1 MGDFIRKDICLI
13 KSCRKIEK
21 DMLVLLSIF
30 NIYKIM
36 EVEMDKLFKLKENNT
51 SVRTEVVAGITTF
64 MTMAYILAVNP
75 SILSA
80 SGMDSNAIL
89 MATAIASAIGCF
101 AMAFLANYPL
111 RLLQD
116 LDLTHILRIQYAEAW
131 DIAGK

>member
-1 MGDFIRKDICLI
+1 MLI
-13 KSCRKIEK
+13 
-21 DMLVLLSIF
+21 LLSIF

-89 MATAIASAIGCF
+89 MATAIASAIG
-101 AMAFLANYPL
+101 
-111 RLLQD
+111 
-116 LDLTHILRIQYAEAW
+116 
-131 DIAGK
+131 

>member
-1 MGDFIRKDICLI
+1 MLI
-13 KSCRKIEK
+13 
-21 DMLVLLSIF
+21 LLSIF

-101 AMAFLANYPL
+101 AMALSFCACS
-111 RLLQD
+111 R
-116 LDLTHILRIQYAEAW
+116 TW
-131 DIAGK
+131 T

>member
-1 MGDFIRKDICLI
+1 MLI
-13 KSCRKIEK
+13 
-21 DMLVLLSIF
+21 LLSIF

-101 AMAFLANYPL
+101 AMAFLANYPFAL
-111 RLLQD
+111 A
-116 LDLTHILRIQYAEAW
+116 HILRIQYAEAW

>member
-1 MGDFIRKDICLI
+1 
-13 KSCRKIEK
+13 
-21 DMLVLLSIF
+21 MLVLLSIF

-101 AMAFLANYPL
+101 AMAF
-111 RLLQD
+111 QD

>member
-1 MGDFIRKDICLI
+1 
-13 KSCRKIEK
+13 
-21 DMLVLLSIF
+21 MLVLLSIF

-89 MATAIASAIGCF
+89 MATAKH
-101 AMAFLANYPL
+101 
-111 RLLQD
+111 LL
-116 LDLTHILRIQYAEAW
+116 
-131 DIAGK
+131 

>member
-1 MGDFIRKDICLI
+1 MLI
-13 KSCRKIEK
+13 
-21 DMLVLLSIF
+21 LLSIF

-89 MATAIASAIGCF
+89 MATAIACACS
-101 AMAFLANYPL
+101 
-111 RLLQD
+111 R
-116 LDLTHILRIQYAEAW
+116 TW
-131 DIAGK
+131 T

>member
-1 MGDFIRKDICLI
+1 MLI
-13 KSCRKIEK
+13 
-21 DMLVLLSIF
+21 LLSIF

-80 SGMDSNAIL
+80 S
-89 MATAIASAIGCF
+89 
-101 AMAFLANYPL
+101 
-111 RLLQD
+111 
-116 LDLTHILRIQYAEAW
+116 
-131 DIAGK
+131 